1 MFNLN
6 GARIMK
12 VIAYLERLLSNVE
25 RGTMS
30 VDAAMIRF
38 IECYQ
43 SDTRPHVQHEIES
56 LVRELEAL
64 L

>member
-1 MFNLN
+1 
-6 GARIMK
+6 MK